1 MLGCAADR
9 LVLLSPQHLVRHTSI
24 PSLLTLDKKHLQIP
38 REQAWKHLEKGNRLL
53 VCDRGGLKVCDGVEI
68 NVFRKT
74 SLQSIN
80 MSYKSTFFLG
90 KPKQQQKDA
99 QYLFYKFARNLQEQ
113 IPQARN
119 ALSKVRQHAL
129 GAKTK
134 GKL

>member
-1 MLGCAADR
+1 
-9 LVLLSPQHLVRHTSI
+9 
-24 PSLLTLDKKHLQIP
+24 
-38 REQAWKHLEKGNRLL
+38 
-53 VCDRGGLKVCDGVEI
+53 
-68 NVFRKT
+68 
-74 SLQSIN
+74 

-99 QYLFYKFARNLQEQ
+99 QYLFYKFARNLREQ